1 MPNTQADEY
10 RNMPDDE
17 LETRLSERKQDLFNF
32 RFRNVTGQ
40 LDNPAQLGI
49 VRRDIARIKT
59 ILRAREIEAA
69 EAAEAAEEG
78 ESNG

>member
-1 MPNTQADEY
+1 MPNTKADEY
-10 RNMPDDE
+10 RNMTDDE

-40 LDNPAQLGI
+40 LDNPSQLGI
-49 VRRDIARIKT
+49 ARRDIARIRT

-69 EAAEAAEEG
+69 EAAEAAEGVSE
-78 ESNG
+78 NG